1 MKLSEYERSP
11 IARGMHG
18 SQFIYDKHS
27 IGTLQEMVAAKFGW
41 FKILDD
47 GGGNNIDTCL
57 WLRQHDIMP
66 VVRFYRPNPNPGKL
80 PANALDTV
88 SRYVDQGITRWF
100 EVNNE
105 SNIDGEW
112 MPEYRAKLEYGN
124 ASIVMPNWLDD
135 AEAIIKRGG
144 YPAFP
149 ALAHCGRKPREGST
163 TTYERYFEWLVVNA
177 YDRAKRVF
185 ENGAWFAMHPYVFNH
200 GYKDKSGVWHFEYPY
215 DPICQADDPG
225 RTAFDDDVGL
235 GCTEVPTQL
244 LKKHFGLGPLPV
256 VGTEGAFWG
265 SGDNRYPKYEGAA
278 KAEAHV
284 AMFDWIA
291 TQGPPCLFG
300 LCLWVLNEWFKH
312 DKYIHDRLKQ
322 TQPVLKVLPV
332 EETTVT
338 PPTPT
343 PTPVVGWESHY
354 VLFPQGADWT
364 WYEAASRYLTTFRVT
379 NGQSADDA
387 GVVHGDLGHTITVI
401 NPDDKL
407 MDYLLKFDANLD
419 VVRATKPADLKTILD
434 ARVDRNDRFG
444 RIK

>member
-1 MKLSEYERSP
+1 
-11 IARGMHG
+11 MHG
-18 SQFIYDKHS
+18 SQFIYDKPGT
-27 IGTLQEMVAAKFGW
+27 GTLQELVAAKFGW

-47 GGGNNIDTCL
+47 SGGNSIDTCL
-57 WLRQHDIMP
+57 WLRQHDVMP
-66 VVRFYRPNPNPGKL
+66 IVRFYRPNPNPGKL
-80 PANALDTV
+80 PANALDTI
-88 SRYVDQGITRWF
+88 SRYVDRGITRWF

-105 SNIDGEW
+105 PNIDGEW
-112 MPEYRAKLEYGN
+112 APEYRATLEYGN
-124 ASIVMPNWLDD
+124 ASIVMPNWLED

-144 YPAFP
+144 YPGFP

-163 TTYERYFEWLVVNA
+163 TTYERYFEWLATNA
-177 YDRAKRVF
+177 YDRAKYVF

-200 GYKDKSGVWHFEYPY
+200 GYKDKDGVWHFEYPY

-244 LKKHFGLGPLPV
+244 LKKYFGLGPLPV
-256 VGTEGAFWG
+256 IGTEGAFWG
-265 SGDNRYPKYEGAA
+265 WGDNRYPKYEGAA

-284 AMFDWIA
+284 AMFDWMA

-312 DKYIHDRLKQ
+312 DKYIHDRFKQ
-322 TQPVLKVLPV
+322 TQPALKVLPV
-332 EETTVT
+332 ETTVT
-338 PPTPT
+338 PPPPT
-343 PTPVVGWESHY
+343 PPVTGWESHY
-354 VLFPQGADWT
+354 VLFPQGAEWA

-387 GVVHGDLGHTITVI
+387 GVVHGNLGHTITVI
-401 NPDDKL
+401 NPDSKL
-407 MDYLLKFDANLD
+407 MDYLVQFNANLD
-419 VVRATKPADLKTILD
+419 VIRAATPAELKTILD
-434 ARVDRNDRFG
+434 ARVARNDRFG